1 MRTDSQIE
9 RILDLSRRL
18 EGEKYW
24 TRKELQDLYD
34 VDPST
39 INRHI
44 NVLKAIHCQ
53 VEGGRKQGWRI
64 TSGGKSFPLAI
75 SPSEIQVLNMAGQS
89 LPTAMRIKYQK
100 VIDKLDHSLVARIEK
115 AIETEQRIYN
125 ILPSEDIEQYEDN
138 FERLEIAR
146 EERQVVR
153 VLYRSPKNKKA
164 KLHLLQPYGLFFRGS
179 DWRLLAKSDV
189 SEEKYLQFKVLRFR
203 EVTFTESKFELPTDF
218 DLDQEVK
225 KMWQSYG
232 GDATVVKIRIT
243 ASHAFMV
250 EEKLRHPSQ
259 KIINRLDDGSVV
271 VQYRVPKDEF
281 MWWILS
287 LGSNVEVL
295 EPEELQSE
303 ILHEIQEIFGIYQ

>member
-1 MRTDSQIE
+1 
-9 RILDLSRRL
+9 
-18 EGEKYW
+18 
-24 TRKELQDLYD
+24 
-34 VDPST
+34 
-39 INRHI
+39 
-44 NVLKAIHCQ
+44 
-53 VEGGRKQGWRI
+53 
-64 TSGGKSFPLAI
+64 
-75 SPSEIQVLNMAGQS
+75 
-89 LPTAMRIKYQK
+89 MRIKCQK

-189 SEEKYLQFKVLRFR
+189 SEEK
-203 EVTFTESKFELPTDF
+203 
-218 DLDQEVK
+218 
-225 KMWQSYG
+225 
-232 GDATVVKIRIT
+232 
-243 ASHAFMV
+243 
-250 EEKLRHPSQ
+250 LRHPSQ

-295 EPEELQSE
+295 QPEELQSE

>member
-1 MRTDSQIE
+1 
-9 RILDLSRRL
+9 
-18 EGEKYW
+18 
-24 TRKELQDLYD
+24 
-34 VDPST
+34 
-39 INRHI
+39 
-44 NVLKAIHCQ
+44 
-53 VEGGRKQGWRI
+53 
-64 TSGGKSFPLAI
+64 
-75 SPSEIQVLNMAGQS
+75 
-89 LPTAMRIKYQK
+89 MRIKCQK